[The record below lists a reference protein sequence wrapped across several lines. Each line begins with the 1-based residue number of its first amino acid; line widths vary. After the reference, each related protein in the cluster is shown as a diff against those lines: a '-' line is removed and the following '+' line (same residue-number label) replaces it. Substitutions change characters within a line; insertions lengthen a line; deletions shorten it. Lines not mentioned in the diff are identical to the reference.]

1 MLDRPSPAG
10 GIRSSGSSL
19 TTAADASSP
28 SHERQLPRPRPSL
41 VPAGALQLLTWALVV
56 TAVIGPFVPLVY
68 ASLRDRPLYED
79 GGTFSIQGY
88 RDVLGDQAFWHAAFN
103 TLQYAVETTALAVLA
118 GAAIAILV
126 ARTDMPGRKLLGRL
140 ILLPLLLPALGIVLG
155 WIVVWGPGGYLKLYA
170 DKLHLPTLA
179 INTIPGMSLI
189 ESSRLLP
196 IAFLTCEAALS
207 RADSSLED
215 AARSA
220 GAGALR
226 VLRSVTIPMLRPAL
240 LNSGTLI
247 FTLAIASL
255 GIPLLLGSQRGIN
268 TISTYL
274 YLSWTNG
281 ANPDPPLVSAGA
293 VVLLAIATVLLIVR
307 NRLLGAEARFVSIG
321 GRAGRDALLQL
332 RRLRWPATAA
342 ILLYLVFSTL
352 IPVLG
357 LALMSGVVV
366 LTPLIAPW
374 HLLTGEHWHT
384 IAEGEFRSAI
394 EHSVVI
400 SVVGAVLATAVV
412 ALATL
417 VAHRSRFPLRRSLP
431 FVLLY
436 PRATPGLI
444 IGIGFFW
451 AYLLTGAIGD
461 YLRTS
466 IWGIM
471 IAFCVRDLPF
481 AYVVMYPTLARIGEE
496 LDRAGRSVG
505 AGWWLTSRRIVLPLL
520 RPAILA
526 SFILMFV
533 ELLNDYDPALF
544 LVKPGT
550 EVIGTTMLSEFIQGN
565 VGPVAALALV
575 QVAATVVVLGVGA
588 SLLKIRVTGEHDA

>member
-1 MLDRPSPAG
+1 
-10 GIRSSGSSL
+10 
-19 TTAADASSP
+19 
-28 SHERQLPRPRPSL
+28 

-56 TAVIGPFVPLVY
+56 VGVVGPFLPLLY
-68 ASLRDRPLYED
+68 ASFRDRPLYEH
-79 GGTFSIQGY
+79 GGAFSTTGY
-88 RDVLGDQAFWHAAFN
+88 RQVLGDSAFWHAALN
-103 TLQYAVETTALAVLA
+103 TLQYAVYTTALAVLG
-118 GAAIAILV
+118 GAAVAILV
-126 ARTDMPGRKLLGRL
+126 ARTDLPARGVLGKL
-140 ILLPLLLPALGIVLG
+140 ILLPLLLPSLGIVLG
-155 WIVVWGPGGYLKLYA
+155 WIVVWGPGGYLTVLA
-170 DKLHLPTLA
+170 DERLHVPTLA

-189 ESSRLLP
+189 ESARLLP

-220 GAGALR
+220 GAGPLR

-255 GIPLLLGSQRGIN
+255 GIPLLLGAQRGIN

-274 YLSWTNG
+274 YLNWTNG

-293 VVLLAIATVLLIVR
+293 ILLLAIATILLLIR
-307 NRLLGAEARFVSIG
+307 NRLLGAEARFVSVG
-321 GRAGRDALLQL
+321 GRVGRSALLQL
-332 RRLRWPATAA
+332 RGLRWPLAA
-342 ILLYLVFSTL
+342 VIALYLILSTL
-352 IPVLG
+352 IPVFG
-357 LALMSGVVV
+357 LALMSIVVI

-374 HLLTGEHWHT
+374 KLITWEHWQTLAH
-384 IAEGEFRSAI
+384 GEFRHAI
-394 EHSVVI
+394 EHSLLI
-400 SVVGAVLATAVV
+400 SVVGAVVATAVV
-412 ALATL
+412 TLATL
-417 VAHRSRFPLRRSLP
+417 VAHRSRFPLRRTLP
-431 FVLLY
+431 FLLLY

-451 AYLLTGAIGD
+451 AYLLTGALGD
-461 YLRTS
+461 FLRTS

-471 IAFCVRDLPF
+471 VAFCVRDLPF

-505 AGWWLTSRRIVLPLL
+505 AGWWMTSRRIVLPLL

-526 SFILMFV
+526 AFILMFV

-550 EVIGTTMLSEFIQGN
+550 EVIGTLMLSEFIQGTT
-565 VGPVAALALV
+565 GPVAALALV
-575 QVAATVVVLGVGA
+575 QVIATVAVLGIAAAV
-588 SLLKIRVTGEHDA
+588 LKVRVTGDHDA